1 MIDLVVV
8 GHGTF
13 AVDMEKAVKFFDGE
27 LEGFYSLDC
36 QKGIDFE
43 QYKTSL
49 EVLFQKA
56 GNDILVLAD
65 MMDGSPYRAATQL
78 AKELRTSKNID
89 VISGFNLGMVLQ
101 ANVTRTY
108 VSNVHD
114 LATLAC
120 DVGHKQIFNYD
131 EINGEE

>member
-1 MIDLVVV
+1 MIDLVVI
-8 GHGTF
+8 GHGTY
-13 AVDMEKAVKFFDGE
+13 AKDVKKAVKFLGGE
-27 LEGFYSLDC
+27 LEGFHTLDC
-36 QKGIDFE
+36 EKETEFE

-56 GNDILVLAD
+56 GNNILVLAD
-65 MMDGSPYRAATQL
+65 MMDALPYQAATQL

-101 ANVTRTY
+101 ANAARSY

-114 LATLAC
+114 LAILAS
-120 DVGHKQIFNYD
+120 DVGHKQIFDYD
-131 EINGEE
+131 ETNKDE